1 MTPSREIRY
10 YLSIPKVALFLGVC
24 VVIAAVG
31 WQMLMS
37 GKNAIESWVMI
48 VIGGVLSLTALIV
61 LLYAVALRKPI
72 LKINDTG
79 VTYSSPGRP
88 WRSFTVPWDD
98 VAQIG
103 IDMQQGARGT
113 KSWYLAVEA
122 RHPGRY
128 DAPLLRINVAMYSA
142 VKGVVLV
149 APLDDI
155 FLWASRARGERLL
168 EEIKTTFAPE
178 IIHHAVMMREN
189 VRVV

>member
-10 YLSIPKVALFLGVC
+10 FLSLPNMAIFLGVFA
-24 VVIAAVG
+24 VIAAVG
-31 WQMLMS
+31 WQMLVS

-48 VIGGVLSLTALIV
+48 GIGGVLSLTALIV
-61 LLYAVALRKPI
+61 LFYAVALRKPI

-79 VTYSSPGRP
+79 ITYSPPARP
-88 WRSFTVPWDD
+88 WRSFTVSWDD
-98 VAQIG
+98 VAHIG
-103 IDMQQGARGT
+103 IDTQEGARGV
-113 KSWYLAVEA
+113 KSYYLAVEA
-122 RHPGRY
+122 RHPDRY
-128 DAPLLRINVAMYSA
+128 TAPLLRINVAMYSA

-149 APLDDI
+149 APLDEI

-178 IIHHAVMMREN
+178 IIQHAVTVREN